1 MNKNEIREKYGIASG
16 QNREGKTPDGVKHLV
31 EALKRGYDHPLTHGN
46 APEGKTPQNLNKM
59 LAAEKAMNLMNNR
72 GMSL

>member
-16 QNREGKTPDGVKHLV
+16 QSREGQTPDGVKHLV
-31 EALKRGYDHPLTHGN
+31 EALKRGYDHPLAHGKS
-46 APEGKTPQNLNKM
+46 ADGQTPQNLNKM
-59 LAAEKAMNLMNNR
+59 LAAEKAMKYQNQ